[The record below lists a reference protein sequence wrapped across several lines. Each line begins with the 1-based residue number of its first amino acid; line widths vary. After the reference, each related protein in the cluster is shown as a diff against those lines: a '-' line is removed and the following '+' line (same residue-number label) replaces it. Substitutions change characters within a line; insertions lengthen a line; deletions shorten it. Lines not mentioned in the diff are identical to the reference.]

1 MENNPN
7 VQSVIIGSEKAETEK
22 LTMALLSFLTGDSK
36 RITLVIKDELPIKL
50 EKNRSYLKIERDN
63 EHLKVNSVKVDN
75 YGIITEIK
83 GRNLTGR
90 LSTMILAEGDKTVSF
105 WKKNEPRPA
114 LILKV
119 SADKIS
125 ADTNLL

>member
-1 MENNPN
+1 MENQD
-7 VQSVIIGSEKAETEK
+7 VQSVVVGSKKAETEK
-22 LTMALLSFLTGDSK
+22 LTTALLSFLTGDSK
-36 RITLVIKDELPIKL
+36 RITLIVKDGLPVRL
-50 EKNRSYLKIERDN
+50 EKKRHYLQIEEDKK
-63 EHLKVNSVKVDN
+63 HLRVTSVRVDN

-90 LSTMILAEGDKTVSF
+90 LSTMILTEGDKTVSF

-114 LILKV
+114 LILKI

>member
-1 MENNPN
+1 MKNNPN
-7 VQSVIIGSEKAETEK
+7 VQSVVIGSEKAETEK

-36 RITLVIKDELPIKL
+36 RITLVIKDELPVRLK
-50 EKNRSYLKIERDN
+50 KNRSYLQIERDN
-63 EHLKVNSVKVDN
+63 KYLKVKSVKVDN
-75 YGIITEIK
+75 YGIRTEIK

-105 WKKNEPRPA
+105 WEKNEPHPA
-114 LILKV
+114 LILEI
-119 SADKIS
+119 STDKIF